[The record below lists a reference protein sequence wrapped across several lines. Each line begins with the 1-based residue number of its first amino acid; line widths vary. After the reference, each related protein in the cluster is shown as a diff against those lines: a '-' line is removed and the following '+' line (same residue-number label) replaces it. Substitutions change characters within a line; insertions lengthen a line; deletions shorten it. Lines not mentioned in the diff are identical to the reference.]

1 MRTIVIGLGVQGNK
15 RQLFA
20 GKDFQFS
27 IDPLNNKATYKSL
40 DEVDFQS
47 FDSALLCIPDEFKFD
62 YVKKLVTNGKHV
74 LIEKPFNLPSL
85 QA

>member
-27 IDPLNNKATYKSL
+27 IDPLNAKATFKNL

-47 FDSALLCIPDEFKFD
+47 FDSALLCIPDELKFD
-62 YVKKLVTNGKHV
+62 YVKIQSTVIFTK
-74 LIEKPFNLPSL
+74 SL
-85 QA
+85 RLTLNVF